1 MGVFSWFSRK
11 PKGSSDEATA
21 TPGASAEAETPP
33 AGGECPGAKPPA
45 ESESEPQPA
54 GVETAPTGTAPDAKA
69 PDASGVDIPRQQS
82 AEDAADSEAGEGA
95 RK

>member
-45 ESESEPQPA
+45 ESEPEPQPA
-54 GVETAPTGTAPDAKA
+54 GVETASTGTA